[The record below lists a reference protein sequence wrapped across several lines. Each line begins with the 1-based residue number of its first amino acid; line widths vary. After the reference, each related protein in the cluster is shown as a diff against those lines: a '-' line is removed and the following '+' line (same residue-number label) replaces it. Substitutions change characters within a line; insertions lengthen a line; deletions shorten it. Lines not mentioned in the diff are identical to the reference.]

1 MLMGGQVVDSPLNL
15 RLNKAYNDDT
25 LRAPLAIDSLEAARI
40 QATQASTMKAIV
52 VHKFGPPAVLRYED
66 VPAPTPG
73 SDEITVSVEAAGV
86 GLWDALAREGTIG
99 LGQSP
104 PLIPGADLA
113 GTVLSVGTSI
123 DDLCA
128 GDAVYGSTN
137 PLFTGAYAEVALCKA
152 AMIAR
157 KPANLDF
164 VEAASVPVVGV
175 TAWQMLFEFAK
186 VEPGQTVLVHG
197 AGGNVGSYAV
207 QLAKHAG
214 ARVIASGSARDRD
227 YVIGLGAERFL
238 DFRAEPFERAI
249 HDVDVVLDT
258 VGGEVLSRSF
268 DVVRRAG
275 VVVSSVEQPKD
286 EDAKRSGARGIYFI
300 VEVTTHRLDALTDL
314 FQRGA
319 LKTRVGETLPLKGA
333 QEAHEMMAGAPHRP
347 GRIVLRVR
355 PV

>member
-1 MLMGGQVVDSPLNL
+1 
-15 RLNKAYNDDT
+15 
-25 LRAPLAIDSLEAARI
+25 
-40 QATQASTMKAIV
+40 MKAIV
-52 VHKFGPPAVLRYED
+52 LHEFGPPTVLRYED
-66 VPAPTPG
+66 VPAPSPG
-73 SDEITVSVEAAGV
+73 PGEITVNVDAAGV
-86 GLWDALAREGTIG
+86 GLWDALAREGKIG

-113 GTVLSVGTSI
+113 GTVLSVGT
-123 DDLCA
+123 DADEFRV
-128 GDAVYGSTN
+128 GDSVYGATN

-152 AMIAR
+152 AMLGR

-227 YVIGLGAERFL
+227 YVVGLGAERFL
-238 DFRAEPFERAI
+238 DFRAEPFERAV
-249 HDVDVVLDT
+249 HDIDVVIDT

-268 DVVRRAG
+268 DVVRRGG

-286 EDAKRSGARGIYFI
+286 EDAKRSGARGAYFI

-314 FQRGA
+314 FESGA
-319 LKTRVGETLPLKGA
+319 LKTRIGETLPLEGA
-333 QEAHEMMAGAPHRP
+333 QEAHEMMAGAHHRP
-347 GRIVLRVR
+347 GRIVLTLRLR
-355 PV
+355 